1 VLQKLARK
9 LEILTAVYWVVCGPN
24 LSNILLPTD
33 PVSKNG
39 QDTGD
44 HLYGKPGNVRDFDSC
59 QGNVRD
65 FLRGVTEMSEKMLS
79 EKSGLKLFFVSCIF
93 ASIPL
98 RTVDIGETGNGIVVW

>member
-1 VLQKLARK
+1 VESFISNRVPKPKTRYLQQEHNIVLQKLARK

-24 LSNILLPTD
+24 LSNILLPTN

-59 QGNVRD
+59 Q
-65 FLRGVTEMSEKMLS
+65 
-79 EKSGLKLFFVSCIF
+79 
-93 ASIPL
+93 
-98 RTVDIGETGNGIVVW
+98 